1 MARWYG
7 CTHKKCECGRGIT
20 EKSWI
25 ACEQCRSE
33 QDCQRFLDRPLVEWD
48 GESPLY
54 DDLSDTYFFD
64 EGEIADYCE
73 EHNIKEDDLRLL
85 ICEPQHAHRLDP
97 EDIYQDLLPE
107 DGEVPGEIID
117 AFQELNKRILA
128 YKQPLS
134 WIPGKGRVSLKDYYE
149 KYIGE
154 KSW

>member
-1 MARWYG
+1 M
-7 CTHKKCECGRGIT
+7 
-20 EKSWI
+20 
-25 ACEQCRSE
+25 
-33 QDCQRFLDRPLVEWD
+33 
-48 GESPLY
+48 Y